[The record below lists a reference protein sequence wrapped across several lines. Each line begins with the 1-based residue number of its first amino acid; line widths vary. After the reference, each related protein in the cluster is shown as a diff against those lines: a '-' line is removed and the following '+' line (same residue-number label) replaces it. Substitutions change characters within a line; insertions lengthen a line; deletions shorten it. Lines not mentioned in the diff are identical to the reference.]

1 MLSNETSELLEG
13 FEKRMKF
20 VNVIKYIKKHGFTD
34 EIKEFFSDDQ
44 DMMDNLVIAVL
55 VFIMDSTLR
64 YGEKCSKKDISRFL
78 REMSEVYGY
87 PAEKADVLTEFIV
100 NDILRNSGKVVTFR
114 NYNSIDRDFSE
125 DSLYLLDDHSGCYTL
140 TDEVY
145 EFLFRTKEIDTEL
158 EFSVSRF
165 KLQEFIR
172 RGNYSKALSQS
183 SELVS
188 MVRRLRGKM
197 EDFMLR
203 CKTNISKISVD
214 EYDELI
220 KQVESAFED
229 ESNQMNEIR
238 SAVSAQLDAI
248 IDSANSGTV
257 IANAEKTEREINKI
271 LKNIDIVIGEQ
282 TRIYNKKFSMGKCY
296 ADILESDFS
305 DMLSKRFDFEKTII
319 EPMQRV
325 KTDGISDLSKLLV
338 PLFKPRF
345 PRYFSIESFYGIQ
358 KKLREE
364 AGAGYVD
371 LPEGDEQVI
380 SAEEIRNKRYSA
392 IIRALFSYINNDD
405 EPKFSGFVDSIAME
419 DLSEMCKDNSLPD
432 VMMKLYSMGGI
443 DIEGWKNSER
453 NIIVPSGEFDLAYSL
468 SELDDELL
476 NIKSVRIDRLN
487 EVCEFTIEGQMKIF
501 SNDFAIEVIR

>member
-1 MLSNETSELLEG
+1 MLSNETMELLEG

-34 EIKEFFSDDQ
+34 EIKEFFPDDQ
-44 DMMDNLVIAVL
+44 DMMDNLVISVL

-87 PAEKADVLTEFIV
+87 PADKSDVLTEFII
-100 NDILRNSGKVVTFR
+100 NDILRNSGKLV
-114 NYNSIDRDFSE
+114 DFNTYIS
-125 DSLYLLDDHSGCYTL
+125 STNNFLKQNTIILLDNNGSYNL

-165 KLQEFIR
+165 KLQEFIK

-183 SELVS
+183 NELVS
-188 MVRRLRGKM
+188 MVRRLRGRM
-197 EDFMLR
+197 DDFMLR
-203 CKTNISKISVD
+203 CKTNISKVSVD

-238 SAVSAQLDAI
+238 AAVSAQLDAI
-248 IDSANSGTV
+248 INSANSGTI
-257 IANAEKTEREINKI
+257 IANAENTEREINKI
-271 LKNIDIVIGEQ
+271 LKNIDVVISEQ

-319 EPMQRV
+319 EPMQKV
-325 KTDGISDLSKLLV
+325 DTDGIADLSKLLV

-364 AGAGYVD
+364 AEPGYVD
-371 LPEGDEQVI
+371 LTAGDEQVI
-380 SAEEIRNKRYSA
+380 SIEEIRNKRYAA
-392 IIRALFSYINNDD
+392 IIKAMFSYIKSDG
-405 EPKFSGFVDSIAME
+405 ELKFSGFVDSLNME
-419 DLSEMCKDNSLPD
+419 ELSELCKDNSLLD
-432 VMMKLYSMGGI
+432 VMMKLYSMGKI

-453 NIIVPSGEFDLAYSL
+453 NIIIPSGEFDLAYCL
-468 SELDDELL
+468 SELTDELL
-476 NIKSVRIDRLN
+476 DIKSIRIDRLN

-501 SNDFAIEVIR
+501 SNDFEIEVVR

>member
-1 MLSNETSELLEG
+1 MLSNETKELLEG

-34 EIKEFFSDDQ
+34 EIKDFFPDDQ

-87 PAEKADVLTEFIV
+87 PAEKTDVLTEFIV

-114 NYNSIDRDFSE
+114 NYNNIAQDFAE
-125 DSLYLLDDHSGCYTL
+125 DNLYLLDDHSGCYTL

-165 KLQEFIR
+165 KLQEFIK

-183 SELVS
+183 NELVS

-197 EDFMLR
+197 DDFMLR

-248 IDSANSGTV
+248 IDSANSGTI
-257 IANAEKTEREINKI
+257 IANAENTEREINKI
-271 LKNIDIVIGEQ
+271 LKNINIVISEQ

-305 DMLSKRFDFEKTII
+305 DMLSKRFDFEKTIL

-325 KTDGISDLSKLLV
+325 KTDGISDLSKLLI

-364 AGAGYVD
+364 AESGYVD
-371 LPEGDEQVI
+371 LTAGDEQII
-380 SAEEIRNKRYSA
+380 SIEEIRNKRYAA
-392 IIRALFSYINNDD
+392 IIKALFSYIRNDD
-405 EPKFSGFVDSIAME
+405 KPKFSGFVDSIGME
-419 DLSEMCKDNSLPD
+419 DLSEMCKDNSLLD
-432 VMMKLYSMGGI
+432 VMMKLFSMGEI

-453 NIIVPSGEFDLAYSL
+453 NIIIPSGEFDLAYCL
-468 SELDDELL
+468 SELTDELL

-501 SNDFAIEVIR
+501 SNDFEIEVIR